1 VEEQEMVDLVEEIQD
16 EKEKG
21 EKNSAEKKGFLTRK
35 KIVIIALVLA
45 VVGSAFPVLKMMSS
59 GKGEELKPEPVLY
72 KLDEQIMVGVKGTSH
87 TRTLA
92 CRVSLKLES
101 PEMVAELDSRKDEF
115 VDLLMQIL
123 QKYPIEDLDFIGQNK
138 IRRDIQD
145 EFNLQLNKGKVLQ
158 VLFTQ
163 FLIR

>member
-1 VEEQEMVDLVEEIQD
+1 MVDLVEEVQD
-16 EKEKG
+16 ENEKV
-21 EKNSAEKKGFLTRK
+21 EKDSTEKKGFLTRK
-35 KIVIIALVLA
+35 KIIIIALLLA
-45 VVGSAFPVLKMMSS
+45 VAGSSFPVFKMMTS
-59 GKGEELKPEPVLY
+59 GKGEAPKPEPFLY
-72 KLDEQIMVGVKGTSH
+72 KLDEQIMVGVRGTSH

-92 CRVSLKLES
+92 CRISLKLES
-101 PEMVAELDSRKDEF
+101 EEMVAELDARKDEF
-115 VDLLMQIL
+115 VDLLMRVL

-145 EFNLQLNKGKVLQ
+145 EFNLQLNNGKVLQ